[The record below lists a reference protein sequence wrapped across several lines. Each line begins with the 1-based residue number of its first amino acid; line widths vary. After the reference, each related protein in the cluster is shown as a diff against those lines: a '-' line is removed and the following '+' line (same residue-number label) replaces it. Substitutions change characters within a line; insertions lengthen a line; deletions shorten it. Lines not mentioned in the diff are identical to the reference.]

1 MAINRPPFNLKMFLR
16 TWVKRVLI
24 YVPVIAIGVG
34 VFIWR
39 FDQVQNTLLE
49 SQFQKQAEKLDAAFS
64 DVTTYTENM
73 MRYISYEIVQN
84 KAFDDPEMIYKSFTK
99 IRNDQTIR
107 SVLSSSGLEWVNRQH
122 QAVVTAKFGV
132 LQTPLDFSSR
142 DYIPLTAD
150 QPGKL
155 HLGKV
160 VLGKVSHRMVIPA
173 GFGVVDKQHNY
184 QGALT
189 VGFDLERLGEVLHH
203 AILSKGL
210 HASLVDSSLKTA
222 VLVNNGA
229 IGIVDNPNI
238 REWLKGV
245 NFNRNTS
252 TTEMRGSFLRFGT
265 SYYIYRLHDQPYI
278 ILLSHNSPISFDE
291 MVTVA
296 WTNASEFML
305 IILATIIVLYVLYR
319 ASSLR
324 ASLSQE
330 YFVFALLV
338 TLAATAV
345 MVWLL
350 LSFHRYRAD
359 EQKYRYSLEAEKIVS
374 TIEDQF
380 GYVENLAKFL
390 SEKIVSLQRY
400 DARSIATLLAGNGE
414 SDVTNKRDTVFS
426 WSLFDFINK
435 DNQVVASGSQN
446 ILPNPRAVR
455 DRSYL
460 YEAPRR
466 PGKLYPSDPA
476 IGITSGEYVIP
487 AGFGVS
493 NTTTGEYI
501 GTLSMG
507 FNINQL
513 TRKIEGILGAE
524 STRFVVIDRRK
535 DRAVLQSSG
544 HTSPLDEEFFAGKLD
559 YIKGAAFDAGVLQDP
574 LEYNGVEYRYFR
586 NMYQYPYTILVGENK
601 EYLSQQ
607 FEQEMFPRLIEFGAI
622 WFFILVVL
630 FFFRM
635 KIIAPLLS
643 LSHAAEQISQGN
655 VNIKVPH
662 VRSIETSQLARSIL
676 YVKRAF
682 LREKRLKRALQHAK
696 EGAENANQSKTDF
709 LTATAHELRSP
720 LNSIIGMADAIRNRI
735 FGAESDKYR
744 EYAADIEQAG
754 YELLEFITDLLDMN
768 QVEKGNFSLLNEEWV
783 DIGNII
789 GRAIK
794 LNVSRASKADIVIHT
809 NIPEALP
816 RLFGDSRRLR
826 QIFVNLISNSIK
838 YSPRGTVITITV
850 EMIDNRIAVL
860 VEDQGMGMSQEEI
873 AVALK
878 RWSRIHTNIANALD
892 SYGLGLPLTKHLAEL
907 HDANFEIASERG
919 KGTRITVTF
928 PVERVYR

>member
-1 MAINRPPFNLKMFLR
+1 MPMQLPSFSLKFLFR
-16 TWVKRVLI
+16 SWVKRVLI
-24 YVPVIAIGVG
+24 YLPVLLIGTSVL
-34 VFIWR
+34 IWR
-39 FDQVQNTLLE
+39 FDQVQNDLLE
-49 SQFQKQAEKLDAAFS
+49 SQFQKQAEKIDAAFN
-64 DVTTYTENM
+64 DITTYTENM

-84 KAFDDPEMIYKSFTK
+84 KAFNNPEAIYQSFSK
-99 IRNDQTIR
+99 IKNDLTIR
-107 SVLSSSGLEWVNRQH
+107 SVLSNSGLEWVNRQH
-122 QAVVTAKFGV
+122 LAVVTAKFGI
-132 LQTPLDFSSR
+132 LKAPIDFSNR

-189 VGFDLERLGEVLHH
+189 VGFDLERLGEALHH
-203 AILSKGL
+203 AMMSKGV

-222 VLVNNGA
+222 VLVNSGA
-229 IGIVDNPNI
+229 IGIVDNPSV
-238 REWLKGV
+238 REWIKGV

-252 TTEMRGSFLRFGT
+252 TSEMRGSFLRLGT

-278 ILLSHNSPISFDE
+278 ILLSYQSPISLDE
-291 MVTVA
+291 FVTVV

-305 IILATIIVLYVLYR
+305 IILATVIVMYVLYR
-319 ASSLR
+319 ISSLR

-338 TLAATAV
+338 TVAATAV

-359 EQKYRYSLEAEKIVS
+359 EQKYRYNLEAEKIVA

-390 SEKIVSLQRY
+390 SEKIVSLRNY
-400 DARSIATLLAGNGE
+400 DARSIAKLLAGNGD
-414 SDVTNKRDTVFS
+414 SDTLNKRDSVFS

-435 DNQVVASGSQN
+435 DGQVVASGSQN
-446 ILPNPRAVR
+446 VLPNPRAVR

-493 NTTTGEYI
+493 NNTTGEYI

-513 TRKIEGILGAE
+513 IRKIEGILGSE
-524 STRFVVIDRRK
+524 STRFVVVDRRK
-535 DRAVLQSSG
+535 DRAILQSSG
-544 HTSPLDEEFFAGKLD
+544 HSSSLDEEFFKGRLD
-559 YIKGAAFDAGVLQDP
+559 YIKGAAFDAGVLQEP
-574 LEYNGVEYRYFR
+574 IEYNGVEYRYFR

-601 EYLSQQ
+601 DYLTQQ

-635 KIIAPLLS
+635 KIISPLLS
-643 LSHAAEQISQGN
+643 LSQAAEEISRGN
-655 VNIKVPH
+655 VKVNVPH

-682 LREKRLKRALQHAK
+682 LREKRLKHALEHAK
-696 EGAENANQSKTDF
+696 EAAENANQSKTDF

-720 LNSIIGMADAIRNRI
+720 LNSIIGMANAIRNRM
-735 FGAESDKYR
+735 FGNESDKYR

-754 YELLEFITDLLDMN
+754 YELLEFITDLLDIN
-768 QVEKGNFSLLNEEWV
+768 QVEKGSFSLANEEWV
-783 DIGNII
+783 DLGNII
-789 GRAIK
+789 NRAIK

-809 NIPEALP
+809 RIPEALP
-816 RLFGDSRRLR
+816 HVFGDSRRLR

-838 YSPRGTVITITV
+838 YSPRGTVITISAD
-850 EMIDNRIAVL
+850 MIGTRMSAT

-878 RWSRIHTNIANALD
+878 RWSRIHTNIASALD
-892 SYGLGLPLTKHLAEL
+892 SYGLGLPLTKHLVEL
-907 HDANFEIASERG
+907 HDASFEIESEVG
-919 KGTRITVTF
+919 KGTRITVVF
-928 PVERVYR
+928 PEDRVYR